1 MMWRS
6 RRLQH
11 QLFLWLGLTSLA
23 TVLAAGLALRGLEP
37 AWQRRSQ
44 QLSGFAAGQFAER
57 WTEPAARRDLAEKV
71 AEAFE
76 ATLILSDAGG
86 AELERV
92 GSGQCRGPG
101 QTLQVTRAGS
111 ALGSVRICL
120 PVVRRFGLSLLAV
133 LGSACLVL
141 WASAA
146 LVARRL
152 VRPLSVLIATTREIG
167 SGNLAA
173 RVRLGRHQHGE
184 LALLA
189 ESVNDMAQR
198 IERQLRD
205 QRELLAAVSHE
216 VRSPLARLRIASELL
231 RSSVEPDAVEET
243 AAGVAGLEA
252 GGETGV
258 TRGGAETRP
267 RPRGPACATA
277 LDALEREV
285 NELDVLVGKLLAN
298 SRLDFELL
306 SRTSLAA
313 AELFADVLV
322 RRQLNPGLLR
332 DESGGRLASL
342 DATLI
347 ERALDNLLENA
358 LHHGGGVHRCGVR
371 LMPAGAGG
379 ARESLVF
386 EVCDA
391 GPGFSPDA
399 LSRAFEPFYR
409 STVPGRGARGS
420 LGLGLALVQRI
431 ARAHGGRAWAENVAN
446 GGARVSF
453 SVAL

>member
-1 MMWRS
+1 MRHA

-11 QLFLWLGLTSLA
+11 QLFLWLGMTSLA
-23 TVLAAGLALRGLEP
+23 TVLAAGLVLRGLEP
-37 AWQRRSQ
+37 SWQRRSQ
-44 QLSGFAAGQFAER
+44 QLSGFAAAQFAER
-57 WTEPAARRDLAEKV
+57 WAEPAARRSLAEKV

-92 GSGQCRGPG
+92 GSGQCRGPQ
-101 QTLQVTRAGS
+101 QTLQVTRAGNT
-111 ALGSVRICL
+111 LGSVRICL

-152 VRPLSVLIATTREIG
+152 VRPLSMLIATTREIG

-173 RVRLGRHQHGE
+173 RVRLGRHQQGE

-231 RSSVEPDAVEET
+231 RSAAEHDAAEQGSGKS
-243 AAGVAGLEA
+243 APPGVAAARGAE
-252 GGETGV
+252 
-258 TRGGAETRP
+258 RGG
-267 RPRGPACATA
+267 PANTA
-277 LDALEREV
+277 VLDALEREV
-285 NELDVLVGKLLAN
+285 NELDLLVGKLLAS

-306 SRTSLAA
+306 SRTPLAA
-313 AELFADVLV
+313 AQLFADVLV
-322 RRQLNPGLLR
+322 RRQLSPGLLR
-332 DESGGRLASL
+332 DETGGRQWSL

-358 LHHGGGVHRCGVR
+358 EHHGRGVQSCSVR
-371 LMPAGAGG
+371 LAPPGPGA

-386 EVCDA
+386 EVSDS
-391 GPGFSPDA
+391 GPGFSSDA
-399 LSRAFEPFYR
+399 LSRAFEAFYR
-409 STVPGRGARGS
+409 ATAPVGAHAS

-431 ARAHGGRAWAENVAN
+431 AHAHGGRAWAENVAA

>member
-1 MMWRS
+1 MRGRA

-37 AWQRRSQ
+37 GWQRRSQ
-44 QLSGFAAGQFAER
+44 QLSGFAAAQFGER
-57 WTEPAARRDLAEKV
+57 WAEPAARRDLAEKV

-76 ATLILSDAGG
+76 AALILRDAEGT
-86 AELERV
+86 ELERV
-92 GSGQCRGPG
+92 GAGQCHGPE
-101 QTLQVTRAGS
+101 QTLQVTRAD
-111 ALGSVRICL
+111 ATLGSVRICL

-152 VRPLSVLIATTREIG
+152 VRPLSLLIATTREIG

-173 RVRLGRHQHGE
+173 RVRLDRYQHGE

-231 RSSVEPDAVEET
+231 RSSADRDL
-243 AAGVAGLEA
+243 VAGSDGAQRVA
-252 GGETGV
+252 GE
-258 TRGGAETRP
+258 RP
-267 RPRGPACATA
+267 SADAAA

-285 NELDVLVGKLLAN
+285 NELDLLVGKLLAS

-306 SRTSLAA
+306 NRTPLAA
-313 AELFADVLV
+313 AQLFADVLA
-322 RRQLNPGLLR
+322 RRALGAELLR

-358 LHHGGGVHRCGVR
+358 LHHGRGVHGCGIR
-371 LMPAGAGG
+371 LMPAGPHAEG
-379 ARESLVF
+379 ESLVF
-386 EVCDA
+386 DVCDR
-391 GPGFSPDA
+391 GPGFPADA

-409 STVPGRGARGS
+409 SAAPGAGAHGS

-431 ARAHGGRAWAENVAN
+431 ARAHGGRAWAENLPS